1 MTKHA
6 LNLLL
11 VFAAVASTHSYSL
24 RKKSSYLPSQAG
36 YEPRIPSFN
45 SISLSLERFTARIE
59 GQCSVEDGGYV
70 NLPAC
75 HSDKLK
81 YNIRGW
87 AVYDLPHIAWLEMTT
102 PDLGFDIFIIEG
114 ETYHCD
120 SFSPWPENNTG
131 LHFCDFCPPSFGAPF
146 AVKGIL
152 TNNECV
158 NILSPAVIPFDRLV
172 KNFSTETRKY
182 NRTCEESWENDDFV
196 MTCSSESKS
205 SNYKIEGYKE
215 THANHHFSVNR
226 LEYLYMLYDNGKSSI
241 SVSFQHDGLTPSDC
255 GAVSMGEKVSCEL
268 CVPATVD
275 EDISISWNGT
285 ACQSLYNFIPY

>member
-24 RKKSSYLPSQAG
+24 RKKSSYLPTQAG

-45 SISLSLERFTARIE
+45 SLSQTLERFTARIE
-59 GQCSVEDGGYV
+59 GQCSVQGEGS
-70 NLPAC
+70 LPTC
-75 HSDKLK
+75 HSNKLK
-81 YNIRGW
+81 YDISGSTDPYYPILNF
-87 AVYDLPHIAWLEMTT
+87 EMTS
-102 PDLGFDIFIIEG
+102 PDLGFHIIVEG
-114 ETYHCD
+114 NSYDCTMVSY
-120 SFSPWPENNTG
+120 WPANNDELYFCG
-131 LHFCDFCPPSFGAPF
+131 LCPPSLGAPL
-146 AVKGIL
+146 AVSGTL

-158 NILSPAVIPFDRLV
+158 NIVSPAAIPFDRLV
-172 KNFSTETRKY
+172 KNFSAEARKY

-215 THANHHFSVNR
+215 THANNHFSVNR
-226 LEYLYMLYDNGKSSI
+226 LEYLYMLYDTGKSSI
-241 SVSFQHDGLTPSDC
+241 SVSFQRDGLTPSDC